1 MLLVKHNYI
10 RYCWHIADVCRL
22 ITQHHTAGNQSTA
35 LRRGAAAV
43 RCWPWRQPAQAS
55 QTDSTMRGGGRRTAA
70 PARLAVVGWTIADV
84 CCVAAACSD
93 MCVLAD
99 V

>member
-1 MLLVKHNYI
+1 MFVDSSRNTTPQAI
-10 RYCWHIADVCRL
+10 
-22 ITQHHTAGNQSTA
+22 NQ
-35 LRRGAAAV
+35 LHYGAAPRLCAAGHGV
-43 RCWPWRQPAQAS
+43 SRPKDAS